1 MRCLIRDCG
10 KSRGCFVKRYRKNI
24 VLIVLAAI
32 LVTVFLAP
40 LAAQYDPK
48 AMVPRQRLQAPSE
61 AHWMGTDEFG
71 RDVFS
76 RVAYGGRT
84 SLLIGLAVVT
94 ITVVVGTAVGA
105 LCGWNIHLDRI
116 VMRIFDGWMAFPE
129 IILAIA
135 LAAVWGAGQYVIIFA
150 MAFAYTPRMA
160 RVARGAVLTVKS
172 RDYIEAVRAIGARE
186 SYALVRHVL
195 PNSLAPVVVQ
205 ATYNFASAILAEAAL
220 SFLGV
225 GIQPPAPSWGG
236 MISDARNY
244 IPVAPWLVVFP
255 SLAMFAAVLALNL
268 LGDQLQDRLDPYQEG

>member
-1 MRCLIRDCG
+1 MRCLILDCG

-24 VLIVLAAI
+24 VLIILAAI
-32 LVTVFLAP
+32 LVTIFLAP

-61 AHWMGTDEFG
+61 AHWLGTDEFG

-76 RVAYGGRT
+76 RVAHGGRT

-94 ITVVVGTAVGA
+94 ITVVVGTVVGA

>member
-1 MRCLIRDCG
+1 
-10 KSRGCFVKRYRKNI
+10 
-24 VLIVLAAI
+24 
-32 LVTVFLAP
+32 
-40 LAAQYDPK
+40 
-48 AMVPRQRLQAPSE
+48 
-61 AHWMGTDEFG
+61 
-71 RDVFS
+71 
-76 RVAYGGRT
+76 
-84 SLLIGLAVVT
+84 
-94 ITVVVGTAVGA
+94 
-105 LCGWNIHLDRI
+105 
-116 VMRIFDGWMAFPE
+116 MRIFDGWMAFPE